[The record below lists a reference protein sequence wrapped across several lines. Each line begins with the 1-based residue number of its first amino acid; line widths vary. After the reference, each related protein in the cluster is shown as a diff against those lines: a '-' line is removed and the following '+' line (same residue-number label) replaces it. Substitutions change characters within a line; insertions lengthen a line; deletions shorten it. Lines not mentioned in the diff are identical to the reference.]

1 MIPPDFIDELLTRTD
16 IVEIIESRVQLK
28 KTGANYSGLC
38 PFHTEKSPSF
48 SVSPDKQF
56 YYCFG
61 CQASGSAIKFIMEF
75 DRLDFLATVEHLAGR
90 AGMDIPKT
98 NDGEAP
104 EKQRKRKSI
113 YQILEQSADFYK
125 DQLRTNDER
134 QAAVDYLKGRG
145 LTGEIARDF
154 GLGFAPAGWDN
165 LYRDL
170 AKSNEE
176 RQLLIDAGMVINKEE
191 EGKKEKTYDRFRE
204 RIMFPI
210 RDLRGRVIAFG
221 GRILGDGKPKY
232 LNSPETQVF
241 HKGRELYGLYEARQ
255 RERKLTRLLVV
266 EGYMDVVALA
276 QHGVNYSIATLGTAT
291 TPEHLDRIFRQV
303 TTVIFCFDGDAAGLK
318 AAWKALLTSLPLMKD
333 GRSARFLFLPQ
344 GEDPDSLIRKEG
356 QAEFE
361 IRLDQAPHLSNYFFD
376 HLKEEADVTNLDG
389 KAQLSKLALPLIMQI
404 PNGVFRELMISQLAE
419 ITNVSAEKLISLNQ
433 VEVVLNLQRK
443 PQKSV
448 QKSANRS
455 AAGVPSVEAGM
466 PDAADYTDLPDNDGY
481 GFDDDGYSFD
491 EYDDHSQID
500 HADNARGKTHA
511 LAEKALALLVKQPEL
526 ISLEA
531 DYDFGFLEVTQGCGL
546 LLEVIR
552 LLIAED
558 IRSPNLLLH
567 RYQDRTEFALLKGLA
582 EQEQL
587 LSVDNSPAEF
597 KGILIRLQ
605 SLHNSESMR
614 SRARDLH
621 GKSPQNMTDEEKQQ
635 LRESIKSQ
643 VK

>member
-1 MIPPDFIDELLTRTD
+1 LIPPDFIDELLARTD

-61 CQASGSAIKFIMEF
+61 CQASGSAIKFIMEY

-90 AGMDIPKT
+90 AGMDIPKS

-104 EKQRKRKSI
+104 EKQQKRKSI
-113 YQILEQSADFYK
+113 YQILEQSADYFK
-125 DQLRTNDER
+125 DQLRVHDER
-134 QAAVDYLKGRG
+134 QAAVGYLKGRG

-154 GLGFAPAGWDN
+154 GLGFAPSGWDN
-165 LYRDL
+165 LHRHI
-170 AKSNEE
+170 AKTNQEH
-176 RQLLIDAGMVINKEE
+176 QLLIDAGMVIKKEE
-191 EGKKEKTYDRFRE
+191 EGKKERTYDRFRE

-221 GRILGDGKPKY
+221 GRIIGDGKPKY

-303 TTVIFCFDGDAAGLK
+303 TTVIFCFDGDTAGIN
-318 AAWKALLTSLPLMKD
+318 AAWKALLTALPLMKD
-333 GRSARFLFLPQ
+333 GRSARFLFLPH

-356 QAEFE
+356 KVEFE
-361 IRLDQAPHLSNYFFD
+361 LRLDQAPHLSNYFFD
-376 HLKEEADVTNLDG
+376 HLKEESDTSSLDG
-389 KAQLSKLALPLIMQI
+389 KAQLSKIALPLIMKI

-419 ITNVSAEKLISLNQ
+419 ITNLTAEKLISLNQ
-433 VEVVLNLQRK
+433 IEPAHSSSRGASRSSSSSAPRGNEVEQN
-443 PQKSV
+443 
-448 QKSANRS
+448 
-455 AAGVPSVEAGM
+455 M
-466 PDAADYTDLPDNDGY
+466 PDSTEFPDFADTDGY
-481 GFDDDGYSFD
+481 PPDEEGYSYD
-491 EYDDHSQID
+491 EYDDHSLID
-500 HADNARGKTHA
+500 HTDAVLGKTHA

-531 DYDFGFLEVTQGCGL
+531 DSDYGFLEVTQGCGL

-567 RYQDRTEFALLKGLA
+567 RFQDRTEFALLKGLA

-597 KGILIRLQ
+597 KGILSRLQ
-605 SLHNSESMR
+605 SIHNVDSVQ

-621 GKSPQNMTDEEKQQ
+621 RKSPQDMTEEEKQQ
-635 LRESIKSQ
+635 LRESIKSPR
-643 VK
+643 K

>member
-1 MIPPDFIDELLTRTD
+1 MIPPDFIDELLARTD
-16 IVEIIESRVQLK
+16 VVEIIESRVQLK

-90 AGMDIPKT
+90 AGMDIPKSS
-98 NDGEAP
+98 DGEAP

-113 YQILEQSADFYK
+113 YQILEQSADYFK
-125 DQLRTNDER
+125 DQLRVHGER

-165 LYRDL
+165 LHRHL
-170 AKSNEE
+170 AKTNQEH
-176 RQLLIDAGMVINKEE
+176 QLLIDAGMVIKKEE
-191 EGKKEKTYDRFRE
+191 EGKKEKNYDRFRE

-221 GRILGDGKPKY
+221 GRIIGDGKPKY

-303 TTVIFCFDGDAAGLK
+303 TTVIFCFDGDTAGLN
-318 AAWKALLTSLPLMKD
+318 AAWKALLTSLPFMND

-356 QAEFE
+356 KVDFE
-361 IRLDQAPHLSNYFFD
+361 LRLDQAPHLSNYFFD
-376 HLKEEADVTNLDG
+376 HLKEEADVSNLDG
-389 KAQLSKLALPLIMQI
+389 KAQLSKLALPLIMKI

-419 ITNVSAEKLISLNQ
+419 ITNLTAEKLISLNQ
-433 VEVVLNLQRK
+433 VESTLSKPRNVPRSVAGESNMRDSAEVL
-443 PQKSV
+443 
-448 QKSANRS
+448 
-455 AAGVPSVEAGM
+455 
-466 PDAADYTDLPDNDGY
+466 DFADIDGY
-481 GFDDDGYSFD
+481 PANQDGYSYD
-491 EYDDHSQID
+491 EYDDHSLID
-500 HADNARGKTHA
+500 YSDTEPGKTYT
-511 LAEKALALLVKQPEL
+511 LAGKALALLVKQPEL
-526 ISLEA
+526 IALEA
-531 DYDFGFLEVTQGCGL
+531 NSDYGFLEVTQGCGL

-567 RYQDRTEFALLKGLA
+567 RFQDRAEFALLKGLA
-582 EQEQL
+582 EREQL
-587 LSVDNSPAEF
+587 LSVDDSPEEF
-597 KGILIRLQ
+597 KGILARLQ
-605 SLHNSESMR
+605 SIHNLESVQ

-621 GKSPQNMTDEEKQQ
+621 RKSPLDMSEEEKQQ
-635 LRESIKSQ
+635 LRESIKSSR
-643 VK
+643 K